1 MTLTPSKTTP
11 SAVFAVA
18 MSEAPAGVS
27 AVTSRWTSVPGGVV
41 DGGEIV
47 LLATKPSLWRPV
59 LDSSA
64 WLVTCV
70 LLAATLL
77 VSGKTLPGL
86 SATTTAQVILLIGIV
101 RLAVA
106 VVHWITKWHLLTNR
120 RIIDVHGV
128 RAPQIRSCLLI
139 HVRNTYLRISPV
151 EKLLTLGT
159 VLFVTDE
166 PEHRPHLWQS
176 VPYAEEV
183 HAKIRR
189 AIENALD
196 QHGV

>member
-1 MTLTPSKTTP
+1 MTLTPSMTTP
-11 SAVFAVA
+11 DALFAAA

-47 LLATKPSLWRPV
+47 LLATKPSPWHPV
-59 LDSSA
+59 LESSA
-64 WLVTCV
+64 WLVTCA
-70 LLAATLL
+70 LLATSLL
-77 VSGKTLPGL
+77 MLGKTIPGL
-86 SATTTAQVILLIGIV
+86 STPASAQVILMVGIV
-101 RLAVA
+101 RLGLAVI
-106 VVHWITKWHLLTNR
+106 HWITTWHLLTNR

-128 RAPQIRSCLLI
+128 RSPVIRSCLLI
-139 HVRNTYLRISPV
+139 HVRNTYLRTSTV
-151 EKLLTLGT
+151 EKWLGLGT

-166 PEHRPHLWQS
+166 PEHRPHLWPS